1 MLTYEILI
9 EQAKI
14 RGLPANKIRGI
25 LREYLQILI
34 LKEISRS
41 GLGKQLYFLGG
52 TYLRLVHDIK
62 RFSEDLDFNAHNM
75 KVEDFDLLINSIQKE
90 LARTGIISKVNFKHY
105 DNLLISNITFPETE
119 EQYGA
124 ASASGRKGF
133 MIKVEAN
140 CPPYKMETETN
151 VISGF
156 GEIFPIICMKKEY
169 IFADKIDAMI
179 KKNRA
184 RHIYDVIFM
193 IANDFPASK
202 KILLYNNIKQNPEEA
217 VLNRI
222 NSLPESELQKLALS
236 LRPFL
241 FDEKSAD
248 LIINAPVVMR
258 DLLRKH
264 PIKRV

>member
-1 MLTYEILI
+1 MLTYETLI

-25 LREYLQILI
+25 LKEYLQILI

-41 GLGKQLYFLGG
+41 RLGKQLYFLGD
-52 TYLRLVHDIK
+52 TYLRLAHNIK
-62 RFSEDLDFNAHNM
+62 RFSEDLDFNAYNM
-75 KVEDFDLLINSIQKE
+75 KTEDFNLLIDYVKREIV
-90 LARTGIISKVNFKHY
+90 RTGIRAAVNFKHY
-105 DNLLISNITFPETE
+105 DNLLISNIIFPDIE
-119 EQYGA
+119 ERYGA

-140 CPPYKMETETN
+140 RPSYKMETETN

-169 IFADKIDAMI
+169 IFADKVDAMI

-193 IANDFPASK
+193 IANNFPISK
-202 KILLYNNIKQNPEEA
+202 KILSYNKIKQSPEEA
-217 VLNRI
+217 ILNRV
-222 NSLPESELQKLALS
+222 NSISKSELQKLAGS
-236 LRPFL
+236 LQPFL
-241 FDEKSAD
+241 FDEKDAG
-248 LIINAPVVMR
+248 LITNAPVVIEK
-258 DLLRKH
+258 LLEKN
-264 PIKRV
+264 PLKKV